1 MVLYTQPSC
10 PQCRAVHILLDSKKI
25 SYEEIQ
31 DIDVMKSKGI
41 DHTPTLELDDG
52 TLLKARALFDF
63 INNAK

>member
-31 DIDVMKSKGI
+31 DIDVMKSKGV
-41 DHTPTLELDDG
+41 DHTPSIEVDG
-52 TLLKARALFDF
+52 QILKGKPMMDY
-63 INNAK
+63 IKGIK